1 MTYSSRPV
9 SSGSWKMGPRHQVTI
24 FSFVE
29 ACSSNQKNTG
39 ENNLFFMLSTE
50 LVFFHLLINSGKVSI
65 CRLVCLGLP
74 FVISP
79 GASSSLPP

>member
-39 ENNLFFMLSTE
+39 ENNLFLCYLQNF
-50 LVFFHLLINSGKVSI
+50 FFHLLINSGKVSI